1 MSMTGWN
8 TAGLEI
14 SGEKEKEWIGGC
26 VSEVARVAFDTACF
40 NVTTLVL
47 SDSPILDVETWGVNH
62 CNQEKKNKSEKT
74 FIYSSF
80 STCLY

>member
-14 SGEKEKEWIGGC
+14 RGEKEKEWIGGC

-40 NVTTLVL
+40 NG
-47 SDSPILDVETWGVNH
+47 DNARF
-62 CNQEKKNKSEKT
+62 K
-74 FIYSSF
+74 
-80 STCLY
+80 